1 MANKKYERG
10 LFLFHRDLRIKDN
23 IGLLAACS
31 QCKKTYTTFIFTPE
45 QVGKS
50 NSYKSDNAVQFM
62 IESLE
67 ELGETIHSEGGE
79 FITLYGKTTPLIKY
93 LISELNIDC
102 VFFNRDYT
110 PYALKRDSDLQQL
123 CTRMN
128 IKCET
133 YQDYYLHEPGTV
145 KNGQNGCFHKFTP
158 YYEKALDLPVDKP
171 SSKRNPSLALR
182 IPSRPPSTHVY
193 DGLQTLV
200 SFASISPLSN
210 EITLKD
216 AMSKMCKINPDILV
230 HGGRNLGIKR
240 LKAALNN
247 QAEYAT
253 TRDNLFDETTRLSA
267 YIKFG
272 CVSIREVYNV
282 FLVKFG
288 KNNEI
293 NRQLIWRDFFAQLL
307 YAYPNTLGHS
317 YYPSFEKIHWKTNQD
332 WLNRWKTGTTG
343 FPVVDA
349 CMRELNTTGY
359 MHNRGRMIVATFL
372 VKTLLLDWREGEQ
385 YFAKKLI
392 DYDVASNNG
401 NWSAI
406 VGGGAYSM
414 PYFRIMNPWIQSFK
428 FDRETKYIKRWVPE
442 LKYVLPKDIH
452 QWSTKY
458 MNYKTVDYFEP
469 MVDYQEQKEMALELY
484 NKYV

>member
-23 IGLLAACS
+23 IGLIAACS
-31 QCKKTYTTFIFTPE
+31 QCKKTYTAFIFTPE

-79 FITLYGKTTPLIKY
+79 LITLYGKTTPLIKY

-110 PYALKRDSDLQQL
+110 PYALKRDADLQQL
-123 CTRMN
+123 CSRMN

-145 KNGQNGCFHKFTP
+145 KNGQNGYFHKFTP

-171 SSKRNPSLALR
+171 SSKRALDSLA
-182 IPSRPPSTHVY
+182 SVRP
-193 DGLQTLV
+193 LL
-200 SFASISPLSN
+200 N

-240 LKAALNN
+240 LKDALNN
-247 QAEYAT
+247 QAEYAN
-253 TRDNLFDETTRLSA
+253 TRNNLFDETTRLSA

-272 CVSIREVYNV
+272 CISIREVYNV

-288 KNNEI
+288 KNNGI
-293 NRQLIWRDFFAQLL
+293 NQQLIWRDFFAQLL
-307 YAYPNTLGHS
+307 YVYPNTLGHS
-317 YYPSFEKIHWKTNQD
+317 YYPNFEKIHWKTNQD

-372 VKTLLLDWREGEQ
+372 VKTLLLDWREGEK
-385 YFAKKLI
+385 YFAKKLV

-401 NWSAI
+401 NWSSI
-406 VGGGAYSM
+406 VGGGAYAM

-442 LKYVLPKDIH
+442 LKDVLPKDIH

-469 MVDYQEQKEMALELY
+469 MVDYQEQKELALELY
-484 NKYV
+484 KKYV